1 MRALTDIYLIW
12 FSTINMAFLPKFAD
26 SYTHDKSIAGD
37 SNQAHFLLV
46 ILECWKNTKGSIHS
60 YWMLEL
66 FRLVLWKTNLRSTSH
81 AIGEMCTGI
90 GTVSRHAE
98 GSTTE
103 RAKNST
109 SLDHVQAS
117 TDAQHSK
124 RPHGLWGTAL
134 DKRLLEY
141 TTHNSYK

>member
-1 MRALTDIYLIW
+1 M
-12 FSTINMAFLPKFAD
+12 S
-26 SYTHDKSIAGD
+26 
-37 SNQAHFLLV
+37 
-46 ILECWKNTKGSIHS
+46 
-60 YWMLEL
+60 
-66 FRLVLWKTNLRSTSH
+66 
-81 AIGEMCTGI
+81 TGI

-103 RAKNST
+103 RAKNSM

-124 RPHGLWGTAL
+124 RPYGFLGTAL

-141 TTHNSYK
+141 TTLTVTSKPKD